1 MSVSSGTRD
10 AIQTNL
16 TGILVKVRGL
26 CHKENCIASKGND
39 VVVITPLSASSEKK
53 AKPKSITFDKQCL
66 V

>member
-1 MSVSSGTRD
+1 MCVSSGIPD

-26 CHKENCIASKGND
+26 CHRKNSTASKGND
-39 VVVITPLSASSEKK
+39 VVFITPLSASSEKK